1 MQSTKSHDAL
11 TGVSVV
17 GKLQSKITE
26 SIKRNGI
33 LVLSTLLVLSLLYYT
48 CINLL
53 SVVPSFPTVGSA
65 SEIAIPMDPF
75 PEPRWWNPESTLGIK
90 TVVSTKFARFEI
102 HSVKTED
109 GHIINDWLWADERS
123 HVNIL
128 VHLKEEDKYL
138 LFKQKKYGLLEPKLA
153 LVGGLFEEGDTPE
166 GCAHRELLEETGLQ
180 TDEMIG
186 LGSYRV
192 QVNRGG
198 GMLHAFYAKNCIKSK
213 TAASHFEQDY
223 EAQEIMK
230 LTKRELMDSILT
242 KQEIGEAQWL
252 SVASTAL
259 LYEEHK
265 QHHA

>member
-1 MQSTKSHDAL
+1 MQPTKSHDAL
-11 TGVSVV
+11 TGMSTF
-17 GKLQSKITE
+17 GKLQNNLT
-26 SIKRNGI
+26 SIIRKNGI
-33 LVLSTLLVLSLLYYT
+33 FVLSAFLVLSLLYYT
-48 CINLL
+48 TVNLAGWA
-53 SVVPSFPTVGSA
+53 STVGIPQFPTVGSA
-65 SEIAIPMDPF
+65 SDITIPMDPF

-138 LFKQKKYGLLEPKLA
+138 LFRQKKYGLLEPKLA

-180 TDEMIG
+180 AEQMIS

-198 GMLHAFYAKNCIKSK
+198 GMLHAFYAKNCVKSQ
-213 TAASHFEQDY
+213 T
-223 EAQEIMK
+223 
-230 LTKRELMDSILT
+230 
-242 KQEIGEAQWL
+242 G
-252 SVASTAL
+252 
-259 LYEEHK
+259 
-265 QHHA
+265 